1 MANMNLKKYVVNSIF
16 YRESADDF
24 VNHLKN
30 KYGVE
35 CYKLENEEALMVD
48 TKAYLSI
55 RPSQAS
61 LWIEQNRPF
70 IKALDEGTI

>member
-16 YRESADDF
+16 YKESADDF
-24 VNHLKN
+24 VDHLKN
-30 KYGVE
+30 RYNVE
-35 CYKLENEEALMVD
+35 CYKLENEEAIMVD